1 MYRAAFSI
9 ASAFRSSCSRK
20 QIVSRVI
27 SSRNYAAKDISFGTK
42 ARMAML
48 QGVNELAE
56 AVKVTMGP
64 KGRNVIIESSGGKPK
79 VTKDGVTVAKSIN
92 LKEKAKNV
100 GAELVK
106 QVANATNSVAGDG
119 TTCATVLTQSI
130 YTEGCKAVAAGV
142 NVMDLRIGINMAVDA
157 VIADLKSRAVIIT
170 TPEEISQ
177 VATISANGEREIGEL
192 IAQAMEKVGK
202 DGVITVA
209 DGNTMDNELEVV
221 EGMKLSRGYISPYFV
236 TNVKAQKCE
245 LENPLILIHE
255 KKISDLYSVMKVL
268 EKAVEKRRALLIVA
282 EDLESDALTMLI
294 LNKHKAGVK
303 VCAIKSP
310 GFGDNRRANM
320 EDLAILTGGQ
330 VISEER
336 GLTLDKVTLDML
348 GTAKKV
354 TVSVDDTIVLHGGGD
369 KKLIEERCE
378 ELRAAMNKRGPMF
391 DKEKAHERLS
401 KLSGG
406 VAVFKVG
413 GVSEAEVG
421 ERKDRVTDAL
431 NATKAAVEEGIV
443 AGGGA
448 ALLHATRVLKK
459 LETAN
464 ESQRRGVQIIEN
476 ALRAPAFTIA
486 SNAGVDGSLVVGKLL
501 EQDNLNF
508 GYDAVKDQYVDMVN
522 EGIMDPLK
530 VIRTALEDSASVSLL
545 LTTTDA
551 AIVDHQGEKIPF
563 AKRRPNIRY

>member
-1 MYRAAFSI
+1 
-9 ASAFRSSCSRK
+9 
-20 QIVSRVI
+20 
-27 SSRNYAAKDISFGTK
+27 
-42 ARMAML
+42 
-48 QGVNELAE
+48 
-56 AVKVTMGP
+56 
-64 KGRNVIIESSGGKPK
+64 
-79 VTKDGVTVAKSIN
+79 
-92 LKEKAKNV
+92 
-100 GAELVK
+100 
-106 QVANATNSVAGDG
+106 
-119 TTCATVLTQSI
+119 
-130 YTEGCKAVAAGV
+130 
-142 NVMDLRIGINMAVDA
+142 MDLRIGINMAVDA

-268 EKAVEKRRALLIVA
+268 EKAVENRRALLIVA

-310 GFGDNRRANM
+310 GFGDNRRANV

-354 TVSVDDTIVLHGGGD
+354 TVYVDDTIVLHGGGD

-421 ERKDRVTDAL
+421 DRKDRVTDAL

-522 EGIMDPLK
+522 EGIMDPL
-530 VIRTALEDSASVSLL
+530 
-545 LTTTDA
+545 
-551 AIVDHQGEKIPF
+551 QGWI
-563 AKRRPNIRY
+563 

>member
-1 MYRAAFSI
+1 
-9 ASAFRSSCSRK
+9 
-20 QIVSRVI
+20 
-27 SSRNYAAKDISFGTK
+27 
-42 ARMAML
+42 
-48 QGVNELAE
+48 
-56 AVKVTMGP
+56 
-64 KGRNVIIESSGGKPK
+64 
-79 VTKDGVTVAKSIN
+79 
-92 LKEKAKNV
+92 
-100 GAELVK
+100 
-106 QVANATNSVAGDG
+106 
-119 TTCATVLTQSI
+119 
-130 YTEGCKAVAAGV
+130 
-142 NVMDLRIGINMAVDA
+142 MDLRIGINMAVDA

-268 EKAVEKRRALLIVA
+268 EKAVENRRALLIVA

-310 GFGDNRRANM
+310 GFGDNRRANV

-354 TVSVDDTIVLHGGGD
+354 TVYVDDTIVLHGGGD

-421 ERKDRVTDAL
+421 DRKDRVTDAL

-508 GYDAVKDQYVDMVN
+508 GYDAVKINMW
-522 EGIMDPLK
+522 
-530 VIRTALEDSASVSLL
+530 TW
-545 LTTTDA
+545 
-551 AIVDHQGEKIPF
+551 
-563 AKRRPNIRY
+563 